1 MIFFVVVVFLVLVS
15 FAYTILVPTI
25 MPRKV
30 LKEGGLTAIISF
42 VKFGTLL
49 GRWESPGGLAKSQAT
64 EATDISQGHW
74 ESPCGPAKSWATEV
88 TDIS

>member
-74 ESPCGPAKSWATEV
+74 VTGPSGKCRWPGKV
-88 TDIS
+88 PGH